1 MIMEFNEIEK
11 MVAKILARG
20 DLASKRQVIA
30 SLIVYE
36 KTYVLK
42 QIRDRWGEE
51 EWNRVLEIC

>member
-36 KTYVLK
+36 KTYVLQ